1 MEALELQRGPKER
14 ARGPAIYSETALINP
29 THAASIKAPT
39 LKEPSARERDNSS
52 LCERARE
59 CVYDEDVKEMVP
71 RI

>member
-39 LKEPSARERDNSS
+39 LKEPSNKNSS

-59 CVYDEDVKEMVP
+59 CVYDEDVKEMCQGFN
-71 RI
+71 